1 MEPEFSSASNQPHSV
16 NSAKVLELKRAC
28 ISSAAA
34 SPGLI
39 G

>member
-1 MEPEFSSASNQPHSV
+1 MEPGLSIAANQPHFV
-16 NSAKVLELKRAC
+16 EGAKALELKRAC